1 MSLNNTMTGQQP
13 PGYGSMSDQD
23 DMSSAED
30 SEDSFLAVP
39 SPIDNDSAELTP
51 VALFIVEL
59 RSILLAGWIN
69 ILTIFVPIGLITY
82 VVKAQP
88 ILIFLTN
95 AVAIVPLS
103 ALLTEATERI
113 ADDAGDTIGALL
125 NISLGNIVELILF
138 VALANGHVRIVQAS
152 ILGSVLVNLL
162 LILGSALLAC
172 GVADV
177 EASYST
183 SGTEVLGCLLFVSVF
198 AFLIPTAFDFTFQN
212 AQDASSATLKLSRV
226 SAFMVLA
233 IYIIYLIYEVKYK
246 GSQRSGLGSHGLDIE
261 SQAGRIETRPPSSPA
276 TPSTRPQPRTIRFA
290 ENDEREQSKPNMMKH
305 GATVL
310 PDASDDEEYTHTIYA
325 VNTREIRG
333 RGSAEG
339 SARGK
344 TVSGSKYQKLTRT
357 RGHSRSLSAG
367 SRRRFASRDS
377 SVASSRR
384 LALRRS
390 GLPPLS
396 IMRETVDGYGQ
407 LSTFPEPNMSNMV
420 VGRYVSVLVLV
431 LSSVLMSMNA
441 EFLVSTIDAVTHDG
455 QFSEMI
461 IGLIILPIVG
471 NMAEYITVVTVAI
484 REKLDLA
491 IAVSVGSSIQI
502 ALCVTPLTIL
512 AAWILDQ
519 DLGLSFTFFEMAT
532 LVGSVLLVN
541 LIIMSEG
548 GGGHEPTLSAED

>member
-1 MSLNNTMTGQQP
+1 MNGGQ
-13 PGYGSMSDQD
+13 
-23 DMSSAED
+23 SAAQNI
-30 SEDSFLAVP
+30 FCLP
-39 SPIDNDSAELTP
+39 CLDSAELTP

-59 RSILLAGWIN
+59 RSILFAGWIN
-69 ILTIFVPIGLITY
+69 ILTIFVPIGLIAH
-82 VVKAQP
+82 VLKAQP
-88 ILIFLTN
+88 IVVFLTN

-152 ILGSVLVNLL
+152 ILGSILVNLL

-198 AFLIPTAFDFTFQN
+198 AFLIPTAFDYTFQN

-246 GSQRSGLGSHGLDIE
+246 GPHTSKLSSHELDIE
-261 SQAGRIETRPPSSPA
+261 SQAGRIEIQPPSLPA
-276 TPSTRPQPRTIRFA
+276 TPPPRLQPRTIRFA
-290 ENDEREQSKPNMMKH
+290 ENDDREESRYKVMKH
-305 GATVL
+305 GGSIL
-310 PDASDDEEYTHTIYA
+310 QYASDDEEYTRTIYA
-325 VNTREIRG
+325 VNAREIRG

-339 SARGK
+339 SARGT
-344 TVSGSKYQKLTRT
+344 TVPGSRYQKLSRT
-357 RGHSRSLSAG
+357 RGHSRSLSIG
-367 SRRRFASRDS
+367 SGRRFASRDS

-384 LALRRS
+384 LPLRRS

-396 IMRETVDGYGQ
+396 RMRDTVDGHDQ
-407 LSTFPEPNMSNMV
+407 PSTYPEPSMFNMI
-420 VGRYVSVLVLV
+420 VGRYVSVFVLV

-441 EFLVSTIDAVTHDG
+441 EFLVSTIDDVTHDG

-471 NMAEYITVVTVAI
+471 NMAEYITVVTVAV

-512 AAWILDQ
+512 AGWVLDR

-548 GGGHEPTLSAED
+548 GGGPRANALRGGLMCGCYIMVG

>member
-1 MSLNNTMTGQQP
+1 MMQ
-13 PGYGSMSDQD
+13 
-23 DMSSAED
+23 
-30 SEDSFLAVP
+30 
-39 SPIDNDSAELTP
+39 
-51 VALFIVEL
+51 
-59 RSILLAGWIN
+59 
-69 ILTIFVPIGLITY
+69 
-82 VVKAQP
+82 
-88 ILIFLTN
+88 
-95 AVAIVPLS
+95 
-103 ALLTEATERI
+103 
-113 ADDAGDTIGALL
+113 
-125 NISLGNIVELILF
+125 
-138 VALANGHVRIVQAS
+138 
-152 ILGSVLVNLL
+152 
-162 LILGSALLAC
+162 
-172 GVADV
+172 
-177 EASYST
+177 
-183 SGTEVLGCLLFVSVF
+183 
-198 AFLIPTAFDFTFQN
+198 TAFDFTFQN

-357 RGHSRSLSAG
+357 RGHSRSLSSG

-548 GGGHEPTLSAED
+548 GGGARANALRGGLMCGCYTIVG

>member
-1 MSLNNTMTGQQP
+1 
-13 PGYGSMSDQD
+13 
-23 DMSSAED
+23 SAD
-30 SEDSFLAVP
+30 
-39 SPIDNDSAELTP
+39 LTP
-51 VALFIVEL
+51 VAIFAVEL
-59 RSILLAGWIN
+59 RSILFAGWIN
-69 ILTIFVPIGLITY
+69 ILTFFVPIGLIAY
-82 VVKAQP
+82 LVKAQP
-88 ILIFLTN
+88 IIVFLTN

-138 VALANGHVRIVQAS
+138 VALAKGHVRIVQAS

-198 AFLIPTAFDFTFQN
+198 AFLIPTAFNYTFQN
-212 AQDASSATLKLSRV
+212 AQDASSTTLKLSRV
-226 SAFMVLA
+226 SAFMVLE
-233 IYIIYLIYEVKYK
+233 IYVIYLIYEIKSK
-246 GSQRSGLGSHGLDIE
+246 ESQPSKLGSQGLDIE
-261 SQAGRIETRPPSSPA
+261 SQAGRIDVQQPSLPA
-276 TPSTRPQPRTIRFA
+276 TPSPRLQPRTIRFA
-290 ENDEREQSKPNMMKH
+290 EDGVRQEPRHKVMKH
-305 GATVL
+305 GGSL
-310 PDASDDEEYTHTIYA
+310 LLDASDDEEYTHTIYTVSA
-325 VNTREIRG
+325 RETRG
-333 RGSAEG
+333 RGSLEG
-339 SARGK
+339 SARG
-344 TVSGSKYQKLTRT
+344 TIAPGSRYQKMSRT
-357 RGHSRSLSAG
+357 RGHSRSLSTG
-367 SRRRFASRDS
+367 SRRGFTSRDS

-396 IMRETVDGYGQ
+396 TMRDTIEGYAHS
-407 LSTFPEPNMSNMV
+407 STYSEPRMSSMII
-420 VGRYVSVLVLV
+420 GRYVSVLILV

-441 EFLVSTIDAVTHDG
+441 EFLVSTIDDVTHDG
-455 QFSEMI
+455 HFSEMI

-471 NMAEYITVVTVAI
+471 NMAEYITVVTVAV

-502 ALCVTPLTIL
+502 ALCVTPLTVL

-519 DLGLSFTFFEMAT
+519 DLGLSFSFFEMAT

-548 GGGHEPTLSAED
+548 GGGPRANALRGGLMCGCYTIVG

>member
-1 MSLNNTMTGQQP
+1 MTDIKPVMQHVSVQHP
-13 PGYGSMSDQD
+13 PW
-23 DMSSAED
+23 
-30 SEDSFLAVP
+30 L
-39 SPIDNDSAELTP
+39 
-51 VALFIVEL
+51 ALFSNVHT
-59 RSILLAGWIN
+59 RCS
-69 ILTIFVPIGLITY
+69 
-82 VVKAQP
+82 
-88 ILIFLTN
+88 
-95 AVAIVPLS
+95 
-103 ALLTEATERI
+103 
-113 ADDAGDTIGALL
+113 
-125 NISLGNIVELILF
+125 

-152 ILGSVLVNLL
+152 ILGSILVNLL

-177 EASYST
+177 ETSYST
-183 SGTEVLGCLLFVSVF
+183 SGTEVFGCLLFVSVF
-198 AFLIPTAFDFTFQN
+198 AFLIPVSLTTFVSNPPKGLAFRALTTMQTAFEYTFQN

-246 GSQRSGLGSHGLDIE
+246 GPHPSKLGSPGLDIE
-261 SQAGRIETRPPSSPA
+261 AQAGRIETQPSSLPA
-276 TPSTRPQPRTIRFA
+276 APPPHPQPRTIRFA
-290 ENDEREQSKPNMMKH
+290 ENDNREESKSKVMKH
-305 GATVL
+305 GGSILVDT
-310 PDASDDEEYTHTIYA
+310 SDDEEYTHTIYA
-325 VNTREIRG
+325 VSAREIRG

-344 TVSGSKYQKLTRT
+344 TVSGSRYQKLTRA

-396 IMRETVDGYGQ
+396 TMRGTVDGYGH
-407 LSTFPEPNMSNMV
+407 LSAFPEPSMSNMII
-420 VGRYVSVLVLV
+420 GRYVSGFVLV

-441 EFLVSTIDAVTHDG
+441 EFLVSTIDDVTHNG
-455 QFSEMI
+455 QFSETI
-461 IGLIILPIVG
+461 IGLIILPIAG
-471 NMAEYITVVTVAI
+471 NMAEYITVVTVAV

-519 DLGLSFTFFEMAT
+519 DLGLSFPFFEMAT

-541 LIIMSEG
+541 LIIMSG
-548 GGGHEPTLSAED
+548 GGGGARANALRGGLMCGCYTIVG